1 MGSTADSASRFS
13 KLSVFGLL
21 VTVAAWVF
29 LRVQY
34 ANLTAPLRAMGMKEL
49 PSLPQVAFESGFLPI
64 SVALLLALFGAGLV
78 MRGKRGRFLTA
89 FGFVALYVWG
99 VFYTLALLPLVANE

>member
-21 VTVAAWVF
+21 VTVAAWIFV
-29 LRVQY
+29 RVQY

-49 PSLPQVAFESGFLPI
+49 PSLPQVAFETGFLPI
-64 SVALLLALFGAGLV
+64 SATLLLMIFGAGLIV
-78 MRGKRGRFLTA
+78 PGKPGRFLTA
-89 FGFVALYVWG
+89 SGFVALYVWG
-99 VFYTLALLPLVANE
+99 VYYTLALLP